1 MPPSARAA
9 FLVPVSACL
18 LALAAGA
25 APVSAQR
32 APGGSVLVATDHW
45 SSEYVRLLRERGYLP
60 ELNPLVQPWRAA
72 DVALAL
78 ASLRP
83 DTLPQPVRGW
93 VELLREE
100 YGWRSTSTA
109 PVRWGAAIEGGASA
123 STSQRRDPLRPIGDE
138 GAWPY
143 GRAGAWLEVGPVAA
157 EARLLG
163 DMYYNDDPDG
173 IDPGQRRGGRTD
185 HAYVSADFPV
195 ASIQLGRLSRNWFLT
210 RTPGMLVSDVATP
223 YPQIGVEIRA
233 WRFTL
238 RSFTGELETLFDRKR
253 YFSAHRLDYETPNFV
268 VSLGESSLHAPESGA
283 LSLRY
288 LNPLELIFFDGENQP
303 NDVTANL
310 MLDLQVWYRL
320 GGVTLYGEGLLD
332 DIDIAPETDEAE
344 PPVYGFTVG
353 GRVTSLAPW
362 LALAAAYQQVSAWAY
377 RTPNDVDRYAYLERG
392 LGQNYSD
399 YDRLTLSA
407 DLFPP
412 LRGLRLTPT
421 FQFQRQGE
429 GTFRDTIPGS
439 YQGEPAIFL
448 GVRERTVGVG
458 LAGHYQP
465 IRYAW
470 IAWDVGYND
479 IANRGNVEGTDESL
493 FSASGRVGLRF
504 DFPWKR
510 PR

>member
-1 MPPSARAA
+1 
-9 FLVPVSACL
+9 
-18 LALAAGA
+18 
-25 APVSAQR
+25 
-32 APGGSVLVATDHW
+32 VLVSTDHW
-45 SSEYVRLLRERGYLP
+45 SYEYVRLLRERGYLDR
-60 ELNPLVQPWRAA
+60 LNPLVQPYRAA
-72 DVALAL
+72 DIAAALGEL
-78 ASLRP
+78 DP

-93 VELLREE
+93 IELLRDE
-100 YGWRSTSTA
+100 YGWRQADTGM
-109 PVRWGAAIEGGASA
+109 VRWGAAIDGGASA
-123 STSQRRDPLRPIGDE
+123 STSQRLDPVRPLGDE

-143 GRAGAWLEVGPVAA
+143 WRGGAWVEAGPVVA
-157 EARLLG
+157 EARLFG
-163 DMYYNDDPDG
+163 DMYFNDDPDG
-173 IDPGQRRGGRTD
+173 VDPGQRRGGRTD
-185 HAYVSADFPV
+185 HAYVSADFKV
-195 ASIQLGRLSRNWFLT
+195 VSLQLGRVSRNWFLPG
-210 RTPGMLVSDVATP
+210 TPGMLASAVATP
-223 YPQIGVEIRA
+223 YPQIGFEVRA

-268 VSLGESSLHAPESGA
+268 ISLGESSLHAPESGA

-310 MLDLQVWYRL
+310 MLDLQVWYRV

-332 DIDIAPETDEAE
+332 DIDIAPEGDAAE

-353 GRVTSLAPW
+353 GRVTSVAPW
-362 LALAAAYQQVSAWAY
+362 LALAAYYQQVPSWAY
-377 RTPNDVDRYAYLERG
+377 RTPNDVDRYSYLERG

-412 LRGLRLTPT
+412 LRGLRLTPM

-429 GTFRDTIPGS
+429 GNFRDTIPGG
-439 YQGEPAIFL
+439 YMGEPAIFL
-448 GVRERTVGVG
+448 GVRERTLRLA
-458 LAGHYQP
+458 LAGYFQP
-465 IRYAW
+465 VRYGW

-479 IANRGNVEGTDESL
+479 IANRGNVEGANESL
-493 FSASGRVGLRF
+493 LSAVGSIGVRF